1 MYAMQYEVKLP
12 SDYDMEI
19 IKKRVRE
26 NGFKTDGFEDL
37 IIKAY
42 LISDE
47 DNITK
52 LLTFILMEKF

>member
-26 NGFKTDGFEDL
+26 NEL
-37 IIKAY
+37 
-42 LISDE
+42 
-47 DNITK
+47 K
-52 LLTFILMEKF
+52 LMVLKI